1 MDWELFRSIWIV
13 RKSNSSRM
21 NFYRLGRFTDSNTS
35 RHIISVW
42 NLFPRCHFVFSRR
55 VSSFFFNLNTFLRFT
70 TNSLW
75 NFARY
80 SLSICKTL
88 QVLIWKEV
96 STQLFKKWTECFFL
110 PIACDCR
117 WASLVDCGVLFL
129 VSNGVWWIFFSLV
142 FGTAAQSLS
151 NGQLPSGQG
160 KNLHQFTESVGEK
173 KIHPCGHP
181 AGSEFRDAAP
191 RERLINS
198 GAALSRWCS
207 FLFFIWF
214 FWGSLLHFFFSAFFV
229 VSVSVPTHF
238 NPFFFL
244 SRSVSFIKRLSDD
257 SLRLTLIYV
266 TWSTAYRSLSRPG
279 FLGRDKRAALFCFR
293 FFLRAREIFSSL
305 LKSFSPHESQT
316 MRRFCLALIFFVHLK
331 KPEKSSWLGFMGTDG
346 HFLGHFPSRIS
357 LQTSDRFFTDFLPCL
372 IVSDCLLARP
382 GFGLSYALFA
392 TSITGHETLRND
404 AIASLA
410 RSSDSF
416 TRLPFH
422 RVRGFTWMCA
432 SLTYK

>member
-238 NPFFFL
+238 NPFFSSHEAFH
-244 SRSVSFIKRLSDD
+244 SSSGWATIRFVWRLFMWLD
-257 SLRLTLIYV
+257 RQLIV
-266 TWSTAYRSLSRPG
+266 HC
-279 FLGRDKRAALFCFR
+279 LGRVSSVETNERRCFVFVFFCARARFSPPSSSPFPHTNHRRWDAFVWR
-293 FFLRAREIFSSL
+293 SFFLFI
-305 LKSFSPHESQT
+305 
-316 MRRFCLALIFFVHLK
+316 
-331 KPEKSSWLGFMGTDG
+331 
-346 HFLGHFPSRIS
+346 
-357 LQTSDRFFTDFLPCL
+357 
-372 IVSDCLLARP
+372 
-382 GFGLSYALFA
+382 
-392 TSITGHETLRND
+392 
-404 AIASLA
+404 
-410 RSSDSF
+410 
-416 TRLPFH
+416 
-422 RVRGFTWMCA
+422 
-432 SLTYK
+432 